1 MQYSGC
7 KSLFGTSAPRFELG
21 IIVKESILSE
31 SEAVVLYTL
40 YELPKI
46 LVGRSAGCHGPR
58 ALKVA
63 LLAVG
68 VGRGQEATE
77 VV

>member
-1 MQYSGC
+1 M
-7 KSLFGTSAPRFELG
+7 ELG

-46 LVGRSAGCHGPR
+46 LVGRSAGCHGAR

-68 VGRGQEATE
+68 VGQGQGPMDA
-77 VV
+77 V